1 MNNQDEMILE
11 LKEYIIELSGKAK
24 QEIVFDKKLSLIEDL
39 DLDSIAIVELV
50 VFIEERFGINS
61 DDDELIDK
69 LDDFNKLVEYI
80 SAC

>member
-1 MNNQDEMILE
+1 MNNHDEMILE

-24 QEIVFDKKLSLIEDL
+24 QEIDFDKKLSLIEDL
-39 DLDSIAIVELV
+39 DLDSIAIVDLV

-69 LDDFNKLVEYI
+69 LDDFDKLVEYI

>member
-11 LKEYIIELSGKAK
+11 LKEYIIELSGKAR
-24 QEIVFDKKLSLIEDL
+24 QEIDFDKKLSLIEDL
-39 DLDSIAIVELV
+39 DLDSIAIVDLV

-69 LDDFNKLVEYI
+69 LDDFDKLVEYI